1 MMESMVGVSNP
12 PREQLGLL
20 NEELQGRATLQS
32 SELEGLDRKA
42 STMLAGTG
50 VVLGLVV
57 NNVDRFQAVAAAPRL
72 VFFASLAVLAVG
84 VVAGVIALWPRRVKV
99 VPSPRGLVQGYYARD
114 HDDTLANLVSI
125 RLRALEENKNV
136 STGKVWALRAQ
147 MSLFAIGGI
156 GLVLALGLK
165 EWK

>member
-1 MMESMVGVSNP
+1 MAGVSNP

-20 NEELQGRATLQS
+20 NKELQGRAALQS

-57 NNVDRFQAVAAAPRL
+57 NNLDRFQAVSAPARL
-72 VFFASLAVLAVG
+72 VFYPSLAVLAMG
-84 VVAGVIALWPRRVKV
+84 VVAGVIALWPRRVRV
-99 VPSPRGLVQGYYARD
+99 LPSPRGLEQGYYARD

-136 STGKVWALRAQ
+136 STGKFWALRAQ